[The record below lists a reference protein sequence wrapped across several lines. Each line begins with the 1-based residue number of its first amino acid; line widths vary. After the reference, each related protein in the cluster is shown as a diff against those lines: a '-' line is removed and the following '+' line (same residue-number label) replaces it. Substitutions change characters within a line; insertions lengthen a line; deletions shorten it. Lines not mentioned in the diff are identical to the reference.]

1 MRGSEGGHSQLT
13 GNGTRLA
20 CARTWAFAVRP
31 QPDGGPLSSTAA
43 IPAISAAVARIHAD
57 AYEREHERISTLL
70 DDDLAMCILRVE
82 LSPAELLLIDRRHG
96 DAVREQ
102 RDAFEQ
108 TLAPSMTAA
117 VERATGR
124 AVSTFRTTTHL
135 EPSLTLILFMFA

>member
-1 MRGSEGGHSQLT
+1 M
-13 GNGTRLA
+13 
-20 CARTWAFAVRP
+20 
-31 QPDGGPLSSTAA
+31 SSTAA
-43 IPAISAAVARIHAD
+43 IPAISAAVAGIHAD

-70 DDDLAMCILRVE
+70 DDDLVMCILRVE
-82 LSPAELLLIDRRHG
+82 LSPAEQLLMDSHHG

-102 RDAFEQ
+102 REAFEQ

-124 AVSTFRTTTHL
+124 AVTTCSTTTHL